1 MIQPSLTGTHS
12 GLWGSGPQL
21 WVESGWAVCL
31 PGWLVSNH
39 LSGLC
44 PRVGSE
50 DIGVPPS
57 VGSMWGLTD
66 DDKVTAL
73 SS

>member
-1 MIQPSLTGTHS
+1 MASGALAHS
-12 GLWGSGPQL
+12 SG
-21 WVESGWAVCL
+21 SGWAVCL
-31 PGWLVSNH
+31 PAWLVSNH
-39 LSGLC
+39 LSGLGA
-44 PRVGSE
+44 RVGSE
-50 DIGVPPS
+50 DIGVLLS